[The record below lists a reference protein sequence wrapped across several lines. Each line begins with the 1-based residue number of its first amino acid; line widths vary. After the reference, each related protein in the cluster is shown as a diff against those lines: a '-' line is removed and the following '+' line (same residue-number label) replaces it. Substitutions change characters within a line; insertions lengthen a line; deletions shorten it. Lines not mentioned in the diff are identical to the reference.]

1 MRADADI
8 KHQFHQIKIE
18 QAKQKSQQQLIDDFY
33 QGFLNKKNPSY
44 PQAQKKIIDLGL
56 EPDQTSDEANL
67 LLLEKQKAK
76 LQDQLK
82 ISEEIQNEDQ
92 KQELEQLKL
101 GSQKVNT
108 LDKLDLLQAETLI
121 ELEFYNKQQT
131 YLKNKLDQQE
141 RLLCAVTNDIN
152 KRSAL
157 VSYVITLENDAYA
170 SHKRSTHPITSS
182 IESPVITTS
191 EPTENVTRQNSN
203 KHKLINK

>member
-1 MRADADI
+1 MI
-8 KHQFHQIKIE
+8 F
-18 QAKQKSQQQLIDDFY
+18 
-33 QGFLNKKNPSY
+33 
-44 PQAQKKIIDLGL
+44 DLGL
-56 EPDQTSDEANL
+56 EPNQTSDETNL
-67 LLLEKQKAK
+67 LLLEQKKAK

-82 ISEEIQNEDQ
+82 ISEKIKNEDQ

-121 ELEFYNKQQT
+121 EIEFYNKQQT
-131 YLKNKLDQQE
+131 YLKNKLEQQE
-141 RLLCAVTNDIN
+141 RLLSAVTNDIN

-157 VSYVITLENDAYA
+157 VSYVATLENDANA
-170 SHKRSTHPITSS
+170 SYKRSAHQYDSQ

-191 EPTENVTRQNSN
+191 EPTENATSQNSN